1 MSGIATLQSFEYG
14 VVAEVDVGVGAQVG
28 VDHGR
33 VVHHRLGLAFGHD
46 LAFGHHGDPVGDM
59 AHHVDVVFHEQ
70 HRGAVFAQRDDVI
83 EQALLQ
89 RRVHAGHRLVEHDEL
104 RVAHE
109 RTGHFEELALA
120 AGERPGVVVLLL
132 VEQEAVEQGLGLL
145 AVLLLLLLPR
155 PREQRPEHALA
166 GVALRA
172 QHHVVEYGEP
182 AHHLG
187 ELEGAHH
194 AAAGHFLRVHMGH
207 VLAVEL
213 PGAGVRGVE
222 AGHEVEERR
231 LAGAVR
237 ADEGRDAMTFDL
249 EMPHIHGR
257 HATEATG
264 DVVSHQNRVGL
275 VHAGLVLHVAQVF
288 GHLVAVGGGDELL
301 PLRRLRS
308 PFRDVVER
316 FLHGGRRAG
325 GRGLACLVGCVSH

>member
-1 MSGIATLQSFEYG
+1 MILERING
-14 VVAEVDVGVGAQVG
+14 
-28 VDHGR
+28 
-33 VVHHRLGLAFGHD
+33 
-46 LAFGHHGDPVGDM
+46 P
-59 AHHVDVVFHEQ
+59 
-70 HRGAVFAQRDDVI
+70 DDI
-83 EQALLQ
+83 KKLK
-89 RRVHAGHRLVEHDEL
+89 D
-104 RVAHE
+104 
-109 RTGHFEELALA
+109 
-120 AGERPGVVVLLL
+120 GE
-132 VEQEAVEQGLGLL
+132 L
-145 AVLLLLLLPR
+145 AVLAEEIRSFLIEKISR
-155 PREQRPEHALA
+155 T
-166 GVALRA
+166 G
-172 QHHVVEYGEP
+172 
-182 AHHLG
+182 
-187 ELEGAHH
+187 
-194 AAAGHFLRVHMGH
+194 GH
-207 VLAVEL
+207 
-213 PGAGVRGVE
+213 
-222 AGHEVEERR
+222 EERR